1 MQETKKQRKR
11 QKAQIRFQGVTRR
24 SLTTNHYQRKE
35 VEAED
40 QDQRETNNIK
50 QPSFAALKVVKWF
63 NHGHFIGGLTQ
74 LVLCKDSGFGGR
86 RFEGTS
92 PVQKVEGF
100 LRFIDSLTLR
110 KRAMTHVKP

>member
-1 MQETKKQRKR
+1 
-11 QKAQIRFQGVTRR
+11 
-24 SLTTNHYQRKE
+24 

-63 NHGHFIGGLTQ
+63 NHGHFIGGLT